1 MQDGFVRRYALGIA
15 IGVAAILLFLL
26 AYAGR

>member
-1 MQDGFVRRYALGIA
+1 VRRYALGIA